1 MSGVCENTRA
11 LVEDLQRRLGAAE
24 ERRRAVERERDGY
37 RGQLENPWRAV
48 GEAGENLVKAA
59 RAQAE
64 RIRADAAGEA
74 DSMRADAAKAV
85 EDAKAEAE
93 RIRADAER
101 SAEEVRAKA
110 AKAMDEAHAEAERTR
125 KALHGELAAHDK
137 AMTERE
143 ARADKAVKDARA
155 TVAKAYGIVKDVLD
169 SFDEAWG
176 PEDRERPPESSSGGL
191 SLSFSAG
198 FRGRRACPNRPRRSS
213 LGRSA
218 GGSGRAW
225 RPTPRPRGG
234 RPRGWRAGWSRPPG
248 APGRR

>member
-1 MSGVCENTRA
+1 MEEALDDRTIVMDITGGDLERQAREVARPAPHRTLRPALNGYRREDVDQALAAADKRNADLERDNAALSGVCENTRA

-37 RGQLENPWRAV
+37 RGQLENPWRTV

-59 RAQAE
+59 RAQA
-64 RIRADAAGEA
+64 D
-74 DSMRADAAKAV
+74 
-85 EDAKAEAE
+85 

-110 AKAMDEAHAEAERTR
+110 AKAMDEAYAEAERTR

-176 PEDRERPPESSSGGL
+176 PDKTRKGPGG
-191 SLSFSAG
+191 
-198 FRGRRACPNRPRRSS
+198 
-213 LGRSA
+213 
-218 GGSGRAW
+218 
-225 RPTPRPRGG
+225 T
-234 RPRGWRAGWSRPPG
+234 PPG
-248 APGRR
+248 PFRVS

>member
-1 MSGVCENTRA
+1 MEEALEDETIAMDITGGDLERQAREVARPAPHRTLRPALNGYRREDVDRALAAADKRNADLERDNAALSTVCENTRA

-37 RGQLENPWRAV
+37 RGQLENPWRTV

-59 RAQAE
+59 RAQ
-64 RIRADAAGEA
+64 
-74 DSMRADAAKAV
+74 
-85 EDAKAEAE
+85 AE

-169 SFDEAWG
+169 SFDEA
-176 PEDRERPPESSSGGL
+176 
-191 SLSFSAG
+191 
-198 FRGRRACPNRPRRSS
+198 
-213 LGRSA
+213 
-218 GGSGRAW
+218 
-225 RPTPRPRGG
+225 
-234 RPRGWRAGWSRPPG
+234 
-248 APGRR
+248 

>member
-1 MSGVCENTRA
+1 MEEALDDKTIVMDITGGDLERQAREVARPAPHRTLRPALNGYRREDVDQALAAADKRNADLERDNAALSGVCENTRA

-37 RGQLENPWRAV
+37 RGQLENPWRTV

-59 RAQAE
+59 RAQAD

-85 EDAKAEAE
+85 EDAK
-93 RIRADAER
+93 
-101 SAEEVRAKA
+101 
-110 AKAMDEAHAEAERTR
+110 AEAERTR

-169 SFDEAWG
+169 SFDEA
-176 PEDRERPPESSSGGL
+176 
-191 SLSFSAG
+191 
-198 FRGRRACPNRPRRSS
+198 
-213 LGRSA
+213 
-218 GGSGRAW
+218 
-225 RPTPRPRGG
+225 
-234 RPRGWRAGWSRPPG
+234 
-248 APGRR
+248 

>member
-1 MSGVCENTRA
+1 MEEALDDETIVMDITGRDLERQAREVARPAPHRTLRPALNGYRREDVDQALAAADKRNADLERDNAALSGVCENTRA

-37 RGQLENPWRAV
+37 RGQLENPWRTV

-59 RAQAE
+59 RAQA
-64 RIRADAAGEA
+64 D
-74 DSMRADAAKAV
+74 
-85 EDAKAEAE
+85 

-143 ARADKAVKDARA
+143 ARADKAVRDAKA
-155 TVAKAYGIVKDVLD
+155 TVAKAYSIVKDVLD
-169 SFDEAWG
+169 SFDEA
-176 PEDRERPPESSSGGL
+176 
-191 SLSFSAG
+191 
-198 FRGRRACPNRPRRSS
+198 
-213 LGRSA
+213 
-218 GGSGRAW
+218 
-225 RPTPRPRGG
+225 
-234 RPRGWRAGWSRPPG
+234 
-248 APGRR
+248 

>member
-1 MSGVCENTRA
+1 MEEALDDETIAMDITGRDLERQAREVARPAPHRTLRPALNGYRREDVDQALAVADKRNADLERDNAALSAVCENTRA

-37 RGQLENPWRAV
+37 RGQLENPWRTV

-59 RAQAE
+59 RAQA
-64 RIRADAAGEA
+64 D
-74 DSMRADAAKAV
+74 
-85 EDAKAEAE
+85 

-169 SFDEAWG
+169 SFDKA
-176 PEDRERPPESSSGGL
+176 
-191 SLSFSAG
+191 
-198 FRGRRACPNRPRRSS
+198 
-213 LGRSA
+213 
-218 GGSGRAW
+218 
-225 RPTPRPRGG
+225 
-234 RPRGWRAGWSRPPG
+234 
-248 APGRR
+248 

>member
-1 MSGVCENTRA
+1 MEPRGYESQRMEEALDDKTIVMDITGGDLERQAREVARPAPHRTLRPALNGYRREDVDQALAAADKRNADLERDNAALSGVCENTRA

-24 ERRRAVERERDGY
+24 ERWRAVERERDGY
-37 RGQLENPWRAV
+37 RGQLENPWRTV

-59 RAQAE
+59 RAQA
-64 RIRADAAGEA
+64 D
-74 DSMRADAAKAV
+74 
-85 EDAKAEAE
+85 

-169 SFDEAWG
+169 SFDEA
-176 PEDRERPPESSSGGL
+176 
-191 SLSFSAG
+191 
-198 FRGRRACPNRPRRSS
+198 
-213 LGRSA
+213 
-218 GGSGRAW
+218 
-225 RPTPRPRGG
+225 
-234 RPRGWRAGWSRPPG
+234 
-248 APGRR
+248 

>member
-1 MSGVCENTRA
+1 MEEALDDRTIVMDITGGDLERQAREVARPAPHRTLRPALNGYRREDVDQALAAADKRNADLERDNAALSGVCENTRA

-24 ERRRAVERERDGY
+24 ERRRAVERDGY
-37 RGQLENPWRAV
+37 RGQLENPWRTV

-125 KALHGELAAHDK
+125 KALHGEPAAHDK

-169 SFDEAWG
+169 SFDEA
-176 PEDRERPPESSSGGL
+176 
-191 SLSFSAG
+191 
-198 FRGRRACPNRPRRSS
+198 
-213 LGRSA
+213 
-218 GGSGRAW
+218 
-225 RPTPRPRGG
+225 
-234 RPRGWRAGWSRPPG
+234 
-248 APGRR
+248 

>member
-1 MSGVCENTRA
+1 MEPRGYESQRMEEALDDKTIVMDITGGDLERQAREVARPAPHRTLRPALNGYRREDVDQALAAADKRNADLERDNAALSGVCENTRA

-37 RGQLENPWRAV
+37 RGQLENPWRTV

-59 RAQAE
+59 RAQ
-64 RIRADAAGEA
+64 
-74 DSMRADAAKAV
+74 
-85 EDAKAEAE
+85 AE

-169 SFDEAWG
+169 SFDEA
-176 PEDRERPPESSSGGL
+176 
-191 SLSFSAG
+191 
-198 FRGRRACPNRPRRSS
+198 
-213 LGRSA
+213 
-218 GGSGRAW
+218 
-225 RPTPRPRGG
+225 
-234 RPRGWRAGWSRPPG
+234 
-248 APGRR
+248 

>member
-1 MSGVCENTRA
+1 MGPYGYESQRMEEALDDKTIVMDITGGDLERQAREVARPAPHRTLRPALNGYRRVDVDQALAAADKRNADLERDNAALSGVCENTRA

-37 RGQLENPWRAV
+37 RGQLENPWRTV

-59 RAQAE
+59 RAQ
-64 RIRADAAGEA
+64 
-74 DSMRADAAKAV
+74 
-85 EDAKAEAE
+85 AE

-169 SFDEAWG
+169 SFDEA
-176 PEDRERPPESSSGGL
+176 
-191 SLSFSAG
+191 
-198 FRGRRACPNRPRRSS
+198 
-213 LGRSA
+213 
-218 GGSGRAW
+218 
-225 RPTPRPRGG
+225 
-234 RPRGWRAGWSRPPG
+234 
-248 APGRR
+248 

>member
-1 MSGVCENTRA
+1 MEEALEDETIAMDITGGDLERQAREVARPAPHRTLRPALNGYRREDVDQALAAADKRNADLERDNAALSTVCENTRA

-37 RGQLENPWRAV
+37 RGQLENPWRTV

-59 RAQAE
+59 RAQAD

-85 EDAKAEAE
+85 EDAK
-93 RIRADAER
+93 
-101 SAEEVRAKA
+101 
-110 AKAMDEAHAEAERTR
+110 AEAERTR

-169 SFDEAWG
+169 SFDEA
-176 PEDRERPPESSSGGL
+176 
-191 SLSFSAG
+191 
-198 FRGRRACPNRPRRSS
+198 
-213 LGRSA
+213 
-218 GGSGRAW
+218 
-225 RPTPRPRGG
+225 
-234 RPRGWRAGWSRPPG
+234 
-248 APGRR
+248 

>member
-1 MSGVCENTRA
+1 MEPKGYESQRMEEALDDRTIVMDITGGDLERQAREVARPAPHRTLRPALNGYRREDVDQALAAADKRNADLERDNAALSGVCENTRA

-37 RGQLENPWRAV
+37 RGQLENPWRTV

-64 RIRADAAGEA
+64 RIRADA
-74 DSMRADAAKAV
+74 
-85 EDAKAEAE
+85 
-93 RIRADAER
+93 ER

-110 AKAMDEAHAEAERTR
+110 SKAMDEAHAEAERTR

-169 SFDEAWG
+169 SFDEA
-176 PEDRERPPESSSGGL
+176 
-191 SLSFSAG
+191 
-198 FRGRRACPNRPRRSS
+198 
-213 LGRSA
+213 
-218 GGSGRAW
+218 
-225 RPTPRPRGG
+225 
-234 RPRGWRAGWSRPPG
+234 
-248 APGRR
+248 

>member
-1 MSGVCENTRA
+1 MKEALDDETIVMDITGGDLERQAREVARPAPHRTLRPALNGYRREDVDQALAAADKRNADLERDNAALSAVCENTRA

-37 RGQLENPWRAV
+37 RGQLENPWRTV

-59 RAQAE
+59 RAQ
-64 RIRADAAGEA
+64 
-74 DSMRADAAKAV
+74 
-85 EDAKAEAE
+85 AE

-110 AKAMDEAHAEAERTR
+110 AKAMDEAHAEAECTR

-169 SFDEAWG
+169 SFDEA
-176 PEDRERPPESSSGGL
+176 
-191 SLSFSAG
+191 
-198 FRGRRACPNRPRRSS
+198 
-213 LGRSA
+213 
-218 GGSGRAW
+218 
-225 RPTPRPRGG
+225 
-234 RPRGWRAGWSRPPG
+234 
-248 APGRR
+248 

>member
-1 MSGVCENTRA
+1 MEEALDDKTIVMDITGGDLERQAREVARPAPHRTLRPALNGYRREDVDQALAAADKRNADLERDNAALSGVCENTRA

-37 RGQLENPWRAV
+37 RGQLENPWRTV

-74 DSMRADAAKAV
+74 DSMRAVAAKAV

-143 ARADKAVKDARA
+143 AAADKAVRDAKA
-155 TVAKAYGIVKDVLD
+155 TVAKAYGLVKGVLD
-169 SFDEAWG
+169 AFDKA
-176 PEDRERPPESSSGGL
+176 
-191 SLSFSAG
+191 
-198 FRGRRACPNRPRRSS
+198 
-213 LGRSA
+213 
-218 GGSGRAW
+218 
-225 RPTPRPRGG
+225 
-234 RPRGWRAGWSRPPG
+234 
-248 APGRR
+248 

>member
-1 MSGVCENTRA
+1 MDDRTIVMDITGGDLERQAHEVARPAPHRTLRPALNGYRREDVDQALAAADKRNADLERDNAALSGVCENTRA
-11 LVEDLQRRLGAAE
+11 LAEDLQRRLGAAE

-59 RAQAE
+59 RAQA
-64 RIRADAAGEA
+64 D
-74 DSMRADAAKAV
+74 
-85 EDAKAEAE
+85 

-169 SFDEAWG
+169 SFDEA
-176 PEDRERPPESSSGGL
+176 
-191 SLSFSAG
+191 
-198 FRGRRACPNRPRRSS
+198 
-213 LGRSA
+213 
-218 GGSGRAW
+218 
-225 RPTPRPRGG
+225 
-234 RPRGWRAGWSRPPG
+234 
-248 APGRR
+248 